1 MLGIYESRANREL
14 KKFLF
19 RQRVRKSYASVRSW
33 LNRTVSVLV
42 ISHDTAEPPR
52 ALAMKIKT
60 LLFVVG
66 FSVSV
71 IVGGAVSLS
80 ANRILRTS
88 LQKEQD
94 LHQEAVQSYDELR
107 DTLNGYLVDLRRYS
121 EQINATLVDVAPA
134 IPVSDL
140 PDFHDTSEIAQLS
153 AARTLL
159 KKDLAVTTQLNSFFA
174 TTKPFLFSI
183 PSLWPIKSG
192 AGMITM
198 PFGINLHPFTG
209 KPYLHSGTDIT
220 TFRPGEPIVATADGR
235 VDYAGYATD
244 LGNYVVISHA
254 FGFYTVYGHFQN
266 IAVRTGMK
274 VKRGQ
279 VIGFMGNT
287 GLSTGPHLHYEVRNR
302 GETLDPSAYLAVGR
316 TSSAIAD
323 LPTNYK
329 TAIGGSYESSGA
341 ASSPGSSK

>member
-1 MLGIYESRANREL
+1 MLGIYESRASREL

-19 RQRVRKSYASVRSW
+19 RQRVRKSYISVRTW
-33 LNRTVSVLV
+33 LNRTISILIV
-42 ISHDTAEPPR
+42 SHDTAEAPKT
-52 ALAMKIKT
+52 LAMKVKT

-66 FSVSV
+66 FSVSILV
-71 IVGGAVSLS
+71 SGIISIGINRELRVSL
-80 ANRILRTS
+80 
-88 LQKEQD
+88 QEEQY
-94 LHQEAVQSYDELR
+94 LHQGVAQDYEVLR
-107 DTLNGYLVDLRRYS
+107 DTLNSYLVDLRKYS
-121 EQINATLVDVAPA
+121 EQINATLIDVAPA
-134 IPVSDL
+134 IPVIDL
-140 PDFHDTSEIAQLS
+140 PDFYDTSEVAQLE
-153 AARTLL
+153 AARVLL
-159 KKDLAVTTQLNSFFA
+159 KRDLAVTTQLNSFFA

-183 PSLWPIKSG
+183 PSLWPVKSG

-302 GETLDPSAYLAVGR
+302 GETLDPAAYLAVGR
-316 TSSAIAD
+316 TSSAMAD